1 MKNGGTMKKKN
12 WRIIGVVVILLI
24 ISGYSIQK
32 LTDETYQGMSIIPEE
47 HIDIPLFD
55 GLEPTE
61 HQYIMKDDHWRNI
74 FYFYMEELPYLGWEL
89 AHVESALDD
98 KHAENDWSGFRT
110 RWRKDGFEGELWIS
124 AQYNETEN
132 QTEVMFDKTDIIHST
147 NWIHSAPESICIYQS
162 AANQNCTK
170 ITDKSVIEQISS
182 SINEAM
188 DWNKE
193 VESRKNTL
201 VIEYADIKINVLY
214 EGDKGM
220 YLQSEKGI
228 KLMKPEQEFLDL
240 LILK

>member
-1 MKNGGTMKKKN
+1 MKNGGTMSKKN